1 MIFFF
6 GWKLKRKYL
15 QGVEDIKKRVFY
27 VILAVVLTVAVF
39 LLPIIN
45 QSREEKTDKPE
56 NVRRVSSIFDR
67 NNNKNNNNNNTNSP
81 SHVVIPKSDTRVNF
95 IVVVKGD
102 SLGQTVMKNKD
113 KYKNVYELIRS
124 DDCRKYTDS
133 IKKTQAIVKA
143 TIDKMIDSADI
154 SNSYTYNTVLNGFT
168 VSAPVSTLEK
178 IRKISNVVSVS
189 PVFSSAMT
197 ISEAEISETDQES
210 TYDISYPD
218 DEASEDEVEESSL
231 DEEDEENEEGQDD
244 DKSENDDDPGIPS
257 YQKMIGLETVHK
269 AGFSGG
275 GRVIAMIDNSFD
287 PGDAL
292 FRQSPSVRRFT
303 QDDIKAVSSKTLN
316 DVGRQKAAWYNDKVV
331 FSYDYGDGD
340 TDTISSHSSHG
351 TECAA
356 AAAGYT
362 SDEEGFK
369 GTAYDS
375 QLMFMKV
382 CRDDSDNAYDDAM
395 LAALDD
401 AAKFSP
407 DVLNISMGVYGT
419 ATNSAIFDMAYEIL
433 AETGTMIVS
442 AAGNAAENV
451 INRNK
456 NGIAS
461 DYTDYGTLT
470 YPSYSENVFAVASCD
485 TNNSVYDYIE
495 TDGGEQIPFSYV
507 ISDSSESSSFDYTM
521 DGIGYVFLDGYGTK
535 DDFTETDVKD
545 NIVILRRG
553 EISVQEKISRAFVSG
568 AAGVFIISDDPLYF
582 HLSAEDVMIPSAV
595 ISSDSI
601 VYFKNNPFG
610 TLTFRQDGLFEVTSG
625 GKPSLFSSYGVTSD
639 LRLKPD
645 ISSPGTDI
653 VLPVDGSERKITGSS
668 VSSAIVSGAAA
679 VMSQYLDSSGIDTDY
694 EGKNDIIKI
703 LLMNTAVPSKFS
715 EELYYTPKSQGSG
728 VMNIDKAVSADMY
741 VTAGEGKASVS
752 MGDSEEGAF
761 EFELT
766 VHNLSED
773 ERKMDLSAVL
783 QSSKLISDDQ
793 MIYNTLEPESI
804 TANSEIVFLHDDE
817 EIRSITVSP
826 LGEEI
831 IKCKIALS
839 PELLLYYNKYAEN
852 GMHIDGYVSFKPEK
866 DGIEITVPFSGYCG
880 DWENAEIFDVS
891 DYQSVKQ
898 PAVGKNSLYACI
910 VDNNGYTSAEL
921 GKNIFT
927 GGTDSDKISIGLN
940 TIKNIYD
947 INSTA
952 VPFIIPNYYLLRNA
966 ADFTLIIKDG
976 SGKILFSRN
985 LGTVSSFAGADKPFA
1000 GLISTFN
1007 TDDLSNYF
1015 AGLKEGEYIFEVKA
1029 STIPYKDKKGIVKNV
1044 SYRFNVDNTAPSSPE
1059 TEIYSENGHTYLKLK
1074 ARDKNGVSGFV
1085 IYTASRT
1092 KNTLNYSDRISV
1104 LQENGYIRSDA
1115 LKLVYSCFEE
1125 ESTEFV
1131 YDISNLYRSLKG
1143 LKEYAKDNDISV
1155 PDPENIFVMT
1165 ADNAFNLSAPVRC
1178 ETFVPSV
1185 VTYNFTDNKGRP
1197 VEGIEMTAAG
1207 KTLTSDKQGVI
1218 EFKSLVPDIYSAV
1231 ITHIPDDYSIDNYYY
1246 LVDISVDDYI
1256 TAENITL
1263 SYTGAELSEESTEI
1277 QSAET
1282 SESEIIES
1290 QPDSQTDYDN
1300 DSGFAL
1306 AFISIMLVITS
1317 LSLILSK
1324 RK

>member
-1 MIFFF
+1 M
-6 GWKLKRKYL
+6 
-15 QGVEDIKKRVFY
+15 EDIKKREFY
-27 VILAVVLTVAVF
+27 VILALVLTVTVF

-45 QSREEKTDKPE
+45 HSREEKTDEPE
-56 NVRRVSSIFDR
+56 NVRRVSSIFDI
-67 NNNKNNNNNNTNSP
+67 NNNNNTNNNNNKNSP
-81 SHVVIPKSDTRVNF
+81 AQVVIPKSDTRVNF
-95 IVVVKGD
+95 IVIVKGD

-143 TIDKMIDSADI
+143 TIDKMIDSADL
-154 SNSYTYNTVLNGFT
+154 SDSYTYNTVLNGFT

-189 PVFSSAMT
+189 PVFSSGMT
-197 ISEAEISETDQES
+197 ISEADVFDTDQES
-210 TYDISYPD
+210 TYEISYPD
-218 DEASEDEVEESSL
+218 DEETDESSL
-231 DEEDEENEEGQDD
+231 SGEGEESEESVEDQEVENEEN
-244 DKSENDDDPGIPS
+244 NDDSGIPS

-292 FRQSPSVRRFT
+292 FQQSPSIRKFT

-331 FSYDYGDGD
+331 FAYDYGDGD
-340 TDTISSHSSHG
+340 ADTISSHSSHG

-356 AAAGYT
+356 AAAGNI

-382 CRDDSDNAYDDAM
+382 CQDDSDNAYDDAL

-433 AETGTMIVS
+433 AENGTMIVS

-485 TNNSVYDYIE
+485 TNSSVYDYIE
-495 TDGGEQIPFSYV
+495 TDSGEKIPFSYV
-507 ISDSSESSSFDYTM
+507 VSDNSESSSFDYTM
-521 DGIGYVFLDGYGTK
+521 DGTGYVFIDGFGTK
-535 DDFTETDVKD
+535 EDFTEADVKD

-553 EISVQEKISRAFVSG
+553 EIPVQEKISRAFVSG

-582 HLSAEDVMIPSAV
+582 HLSAEDAMIPSAV
-595 ISSDSI
+595 ISSDS
-601 VYFKNNPFG
+601 VGYFKNNPFG
-610 TLTFRQDGLFEVTSG
+610 TLTFKQDGVFDMSSG

-679 VMSQYLDSSGIDTDY
+679 VMSQYLDSSGFDTDDQ
-694 EGKNDIIKI
+694 EKNDIIKT
-703 LLMNTAVPSKFS
+703 LLMNTAVPSKFD
-715 EELYYTPKSQGSG
+715 EQLYYSAKSQGSG
-728 VMNIDKAVSADMY
+728 IMNIDKAVSADMY
-741 VTAGEGKASVS
+741 VTAEDGGASVS
-752 MGDSEEGAF
+752 MGDSEEGQF

-766 VHNLSED
+766 IHNLSED

-783 QSSKLISDDQ
+783 QSSKLKSDDQ

-804 TANSEIVFLHDDE
+804 IANAEIAFMQDE
-817 EIRSITVSP
+817 EKIDSVTVEP

-831 IKCKIALS
+831 IKCKIELS
-839 PELLLYYNKYAEN
+839 PDLVLYYNKYAEN
-852 GMHIDGYVSFKPEK
+852 GIHIDGFISFVPEK
-866 DGIEITVPFSGYCG
+866 DGIELIVPFIGYCG
-880 DWENAEIFDVS
+880 DWEDAEIFDVS
-891 DYQSVKQ
+891 DYQTVKQ

-927 GGTDSDKISIGLN
+927 GGTDSDRISVGLN

-952 VPFIIPNYYLLRNA
+952 VPFIIPNFYLLRNA
-966 ADFTLIIKDG
+966 ADFTVIIKDS
-976 SGKILFSRN
+976 SGKTLFSRN
-985 LGTVSSFAGADKPFA
+985 LGTVSSFAGSNKPFA

-1007 TDDLSNYF
+1007 TDDLSNFF
-1015 AGLKEGEYIFEVKA
+1015 AGLKEGEYTFEVKA
-1029 STIPYKDKKGIVKNV
+1029 STIPYKDKKGVVKAV
-1044 SYRFNVDNTAPSSPE
+1044 SYSFEVDNTAPSSPE
-1059 TEIYSENGHTYLKLK
+1059 TEIYSENGHTYLRLK

-1092 KNTLNYSDRISV
+1092 NNTLNYSDRISE
-1104 LQENGYIRSDA
+1104 LEENGYIRSDA
-1115 LKLVYSCFEE
+1115 LKLVYSSFEE

-1131 YDISNLYRSLKG
+1131 YDISNLYRSLRG

-1155 PDPENIFVMT
+1155 PDPESIFVMT

-1207 KTLTSDKQGVI
+1207 KTIASDKQGVI
-1218 EFKSLVPDIYSAV
+1218 EFKGLVPDIYSAV

-1256 TAENITL
+1256 KADNIVL
-1263 SYTGAELSEESTEI
+1263 NYTGAESSEESSDI

-1282 SESEIIES
+1282 SESEIMES
-1290 QPDSQTDYDN
+1290 QPASQTDYDN